1 MSSTNKVSPSLDI
14 NNIITLHNIKLLQ
27 PPIST
32 NCTTLK
38 IICDTSIR
46 SILNKIRTITGD
58 NNIYVKFDD
67 DKGCD
72 YYDLVLNKRINGL
85 EEQMNEYNVYNLDV
99 RYSKE
104 GWILKSIEI
113 VDMDEYSDV
122 EDSDIV
128 DYEEIKNDILRQIL
142 IKINKLNSQIEK
154 KNQKINKYKELKET
168 ITDRFNQNN
177 IEEYYNLL
185 N

>member
-1 MSSTNKVSPSLDI
+1 MSSTNNVSSSLDI

-38 IICDTSIR
+38 IMCDNNMK
-46 SILNKIRTITGD
+46 SILNKIRKITDD
-58 NNIYVKFDD
+58 NNIYVKYHD

-85 EEQMNEYNVYNLDV
+85 EEQMNEYNMYNLDV
-99 RYSKE
+99 KYSK
-104 GWILKSIEI
+104 GCWLLKSIEI

-154 KNQKINKYKELKET
+154 KNKKINKYKELKET
-168 ITDRFNQNN
+168 ITHRFNQNN

>member
-1 MSSTNKVSPSLDI
+1 
-14 NNIITLHNIKLLQ
+14 
-27 PPIST
+27 
-32 NCTTLK
+32 
-38 IICDTSIR
+38 
-46 SILNKIRTITGD
+46 
-58 NNIYVKFDD
+58 
-67 DKGCD
+67 
-72 YYDLVLNKRINGL
+72 
-85 EEQMNEYNVYNLDV
+85 
-99 RYSKE
+99 
-104 GWILKSIEI
+104 
-113 VDMDEYSDV
+113 V

-154 KNQKINKYKELKET
+154 KNKKINKYKELKET